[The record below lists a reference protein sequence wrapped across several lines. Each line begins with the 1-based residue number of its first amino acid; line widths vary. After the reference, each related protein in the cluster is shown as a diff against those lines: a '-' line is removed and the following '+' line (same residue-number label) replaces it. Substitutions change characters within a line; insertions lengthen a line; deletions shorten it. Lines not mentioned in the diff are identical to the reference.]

1 MAIKYLSH
9 LETLNID
16 MQGYELQN
24 AVVHNVTATSKPASP
39 GVGQIIY
46 NSTDEALEVWDGS
59 AWVSAAGD
67 ITGVVAGTGLVGG
80 GTSGSVTVNVDYAG
94 ADNFILAAGAGT
106 GDVSSSMHIAV
117 SDASSN
123 VDYFPVSALPFTDNV
138 GTVTSVTITGSD
150 GIDVDSGSPITAS
163 GTIALGLSNIP
174 NTSLANDSVTVTA
187 GDGLTTGGAVALG
200 GSVTVDVD
208 YEEGDNVVLA
218 GGAGA
223 LTVTPEFD
231 VLLSSFVEGDEK
243 KATEARSYPLSALPF
258 NNFTG
263 VTSVEV
269 TGNDGISVSGSPITT
284 SGTITLGIDALSIE
298 NGKLKNSSVTY
309 GSTTVALGGTS
320 TSIAGLTGLDFTAA
334 DASIAASIGAKIL
347 TIGGGTTTVS
357 IPGNLTVA
365 GTLLTKDAN
374 EVNIG
379 DAIIKLNAEE
389 VGAPTENAGIE
400 IQRGTSS
407 NVFLL
412 WDETAD
418 RWDFGAAYDVRAN
431 AFIGDLEGN
440 ADTASSAAKWTTART
455 ITLSGDASGSVEI
468 DGSADVTLDVTTTAS
483 GVAPNSVALGTDTT
497 GDYVAT
503 LSTSGALNGS
513 GSGEGSA
520 VSLTVD
526 TTSVDQLGVV
536 ELATSAEAIAGTDT
550 ERAVT
555 PKAASDLVAD
565 RQASK
570 RFVKQYTPE
579 DIGKNGVIVT
589 HDLDCEH
596 IIVQVWMITEGE
608 SAKEFT
614 IGEITQKATKEVVH
628 TEITQIDKL
637 NAAIHVDM
645 VPAGILE
652 VCIIAV
658 C

>member
-106 GDVSSSMHIAV
+106 GDVTTSMHIAV

-123 VDYFPVSALPFTDNV
+123 VDYFPVSALPFTDKL

-150 GIDVDSGSPITAS
+150 GIDVDSGSPITTS

-174 NTSLANDSVTVTA
+174 NSSLANDSVTVTA
-187 GDGLTTGGAVALG
+187 GNGLTTGGAVALG

-208 YEEGDNVVLA
+208 YDQADNVVLA

-231 VLLSSFVEGDEK
+231 VLLSSFVEGEDK
-243 KATEARSYPLSALPF
+243 KAVEARSYKLSDLPF

-263 VTSVEV
+263 VTSVSIAGTDGLEV
-269 TGNDGISVSGSPITT
+269 DSGSPITG
-284 SGTITLGIDALSIE
+284 SGTITLGIGALGIE

-320 TSIAGLTGLDFTAA
+320 TSIAGLTGLDFTVA
-334 DASIAASIGAKIL
+334 DASIAASIGAKTL
-347 TIGGGTTTVS
+347 TIGGSTTTVS
-357 IPGNLTVA
+357 IPGNLTIA
-365 GTLLTKDAN
+365 GTLLTKDSQ

-389 VGAPTENAGIE
+389 TGAPTENAGIE
-400 IQRGTSS
+400 IERGTST
-407 NVFLL
+407 NVSLL
-412 WDETAD
+412 WDESGD

-431 AFIGDLEGN
+431 AFIGDLDGTA
-440 ADTASSAAKWTTART
+440 ADASKWTTART
-455 ITLSGDASGSVEI
+455 ITLAGDATGSVSI
-468 DGSADVTLDVTTTAS
+468 DGSADVTLTATVTAS
-483 GVAPNSVALGTDTT
+483 GVALNSVALGADTT

-503 LSTSGALNGS
+503 VSTSGALNGS

-520 VSLTVD
+520 VALTVD
-526 TTSVDQLGVV
+526 TTSTTQLGVV
-536 ELATSAEAIAGTDT
+536 ELATSAEAITGTDT
-550 ERAVT
+550 ARALT

-579 DIGKNGVIVT
+579 DIGKEGVIVT
-589 HDLDCEH
+589 HNLNCDY

-608 SAKEFT
+608 TSKEFT
-614 IGEITQKATKEVVH
+614 IGEITSAASKEVVH

-645 VPAGILE
+645 APAGILE
-652 VCIIAV
+652 VCIIAL

>member
-24 AVVHNVTATSKPASP
+24 AVVHNVAATSKPASP

-46 NSTDEALEVWDGS
+46 NSTDSALEVWNGS

-67 ITGVVAGTGLVGG
+67 ITGVVAGTGLIGG

-106 GDVSSSMHIAV
+106 GDVTTSMHIAV
-117 SDASSN
+117 SNDDN
-123 VDYFPVSALPFTDNV
+123 EVDYFPVSALPFTDKL

-150 GIDVDSGSPITAS
+150 GIDVDSGSPITTA
-163 GTIALGLSNIP
+163 GTIALGLSNVP
-174 NTSLANDSVTVTA
+174 NSSLANDSVTIKA

-218 GGAGA
+218 GGAGS
-223 LTVTPEFD
+223 LNVTPEFD
-231 VLLSSFVEGDEK
+231 VLLSSFVEGEDK

-309 GSTTVALGGTS
+309 GSTTVALGATS

-389 VGAPTENAGIE
+389 AGAPTENAGIE

-418 RWDFGAAYDVRAN
+418 RWDFGASYDVRAN
-431 AFIGDLEGN
+431 AFIGDLEGT
-440 ADTASSAAKWTTART
+440 ADDANKWTTART

-468 DGSADVTLDVTTTAS
+468 DGTKDVTLEVTTTAS

-520 VSLTVD
+520 VALTVD
-526 TTSVDQLGVV
+526 TATVDQEGVV
-536 ELATSAEAIAGTDT
+536 ELATSAETIAGTDT

-555 PKAASDLVAD
+555 PKAASDLVAN
-565 RQASK
+565 RQDSK
-570 RFVKQYTPE
+570 RFVKQYAPE
-579 DIGKNGVIVT
+579 LFAKEGAVIE
-589 HDLDCEH
+589 HNLNCEH
-596 IIVQVWMITEGE
+596 IIVQVWMITEPKEVQLGE
-608 SAKEFT
+608 LEKVT
-614 IGEITQKATKEVVH
+614 TTKEVVH
-628 TEITQIDKL
+628 TEILQVDKL
-637 NAAIHVDM
+637 NAFIRTDM
-645 VPAGILE
+645 VPTGILE

>member
-1 MAIKYLSH
+1 
-9 LETLNID
+9 

-24 AVVHNVTATSKPASP
+24 AVVHNVAATSKPASP
-39 GVGQIIY
+39 GAGQIIY
-46 NSTDEALEVWDGS
+46 NSTDKALEVWDGA

-67 ITGVVAGTGLVGG
+67 ITGVVAGTGLTGG
-80 GTSGSVTVNVDYAG
+80 GTSGSVTVDVDYAG

-106 GDVSSSMHIAV
+106 GDVSTAMHIAV
-117 SDASSN
+117 SDTNDDVKYYDVA
-123 VDYFPVSALPFTDNV
+123 ALPFTDNL
-138 GTVTSVTITGSD
+138 GTVTSVTIEGSD
-150 GIDVDSGSPITAS
+150 GIDVDSGSPITTS
-163 GTIALGLSNIP
+163 GTIKLGLSSIP
-174 NTSLANDSVTVTA
+174 NSSLANSSVTITA

-218 GGAGA
+218 GGAGKVK
-223 LTVTPEFD
+223 VTPEFD
-231 VLLSSFVEGDEK
+231 VLLSSFVEGEDK
-243 KATEARSYPLSALPF
+243 TAAEARSYKLSDLPF

-389 VGAPTENAGIE
+389 TGAPTENAGIE
-400 IQRGTSS
+400 IQRGTSD

-412 WDETAD
+412 WDEAGD
-418 RWDFGAAYDVRAN
+418 RWDFGASYDVRAN
-431 AFIGDLEGN
+431 AFIGDLDGTA
-440 ADTASSAAKWTTART
+440 ADANKWTTART
-455 ITLSGDASGSVEI
+455 ITLAGDATGSVEI
-468 DGSADVTLDVTTTAS
+468 DGSADVTLTATVVAS
-483 GVAPNSVALGTDTT
+483 GVAPDSVALGTDTT

-513 GSGEGSA
+513 GSGEGSVVA
-520 VSLTVD
+520 LTVD

-555 PKAASDLVAD
+555 PKAASDLVAN
-565 RQASK
+565 RQAAK
-570 RFVKQYTPE
+570 RFVKQYQAEEFVKEGLPVE
-579 DIGKNGVIVT
+579 HGLN
-589 HDLDCEH
+589 CEH
-596 IIVQVWMITEGE
+596 IIVQVWMITQP
-608 SAKEFT
+608 KEPVFGQVEVAD
-614 IGEITQKATKEVVH
+614 IKEVVH
-628 TEITQIDKL
+628 TSIIQVDKMKVV
-637 NAAIHVDM
+637 IQTDM
-645 VPAGILE
+645 IPAGMLE

>member
-24 AVVHNVTATSKPASP
+24 AVVHSVAATSKPASP
-39 GVGQIIY
+39 GAGQIIY
-46 NSTDEALEVWDGS
+46 NSTDKALEVWDGS

-94 ADNFILAAGAGT
+94 TDNFILAAGAGT
-106 GDVSSSMHIAV
+106 GDISGKWFIPVSHL
-117 SDASSN
+117 DDE
-123 VDYFPVSALPFTDNV
+123 VDYFAVEKLPFTANL

-150 GIDVDSGSPITAS
+150 GIDVDSGSPITTS
-163 GTIALGLSNIP
+163 GTIALGLSNVP
-174 NTSLANDSVTVTA
+174 NSSLANSSVTITA

-223 LTVTPEFD
+223 AIVTPEFD
-231 VLLSSFVEGDEK
+231 VLLSSFVEGEDK
-243 KATEARSYPLSALPF
+243 KAVEARSYKLSDLPF

-389 VGAPTENAGIE
+389 TGAPTENAGIE

-412 WDETAD
+412 WDETGD
-418 RWDFGAAYDVRAN
+418 RWDFGASYDVRAN
-431 AFIGDLEGN
+431 AFIGDLEGT
-440 ADTASSAAKWTTART
+440 ADDATKWTTART

-468 DGSADVTLDVTTTAS
+468 DGSADVTLEVTTTAS

-520 VSLTVD
+520 VALTVD

-536 ELATSAEAIAGTDT
+536 ELATSTEAITGTDT

-555 PKAASDLVAD
+555 PKAASDLVAN
-565 RQASK
+565 RQAAK
-570 RFVKQYTPE
+570 RFVKQYTTE
-579 DIGKNGVIVT
+579 EVGKEGILVQ
-589 HDLDCEH
+589 HDLNCEH
-596 IIVQVWMITEGE
+596 IIVQVWMITEPKEAFFGE
-608 SAKEFT
+608 LEKLP
-614 IGEITQKATKEVVH
+614 TKEVVH
-628 TEITQIDKL
+628 TEILQIDKL
-637 NAAIHVDM
+637 TAAIRTDM
-645 VPAGILE
+645 VPTGVIE

>member
-24 AVVHNVTATSKPASP
+24 AVVHNVAATSKPASP

-46 NSTDEALEVWDGS
+46 NSTDSALEVWDGS

-67 ITGVVAGTGLVGG
+67 ITGVVAGTGLIGG

-94 ADNFILAAGAGT
+94 DDNFILAAGAGA
-106 GDVSSSMHIAV
+106 GDISGKYFIPVSGLN
-117 SDASSN
+117 DE
-123 VDYFPVSALPFTDNV
+123 VDYFAVEKLPFTANL
-138 GTVTSVTITGSD
+138 GTVTSVTIEGSD
-150 GIDVDSGSPITAS
+150 GIDVDSGSPITTS
-163 GTIALGLSNIP
+163 GTIKLGLSSIP
-174 NTSLANDSVTVTA
+174 NSSLANSSVTITA

-223 LTVTPEFD
+223 GKVTPQFD
-231 VLLSSFVEGDEK
+231 VLLSSFVEGEDK
-243 KATEARSYPLSALPF
+243 KAVEARSYKLSDLPF

-269 TGNDGISVSGSPITT
+269 KGNDGLTVSGSPITT

-389 VGAPTENAGIE
+389 AGAPTENAGIE
-400 IQRGTSS
+400 IERGTSD

-412 WDETAD
+412 WDETGD
-418 RWDFGAAYDVRAN
+418 RWDFGADYDVRAN
-431 AFIGDLEGN
+431 AFIGDLDGTA
-440 ADTASSAAKWTTART
+440 ADATKWTTART
-455 ITLSGDASGSVEI
+455 ITLAGDATGSVEI
-468 DGSADVTLDVTTTAS
+468 DGSADVTLTATVVAS
-483 GVAPNSVALGTDTT
+483 GVAPDSVTLGTDTT

-513 GSGEGSA
+513 GTGEGSA
-520 VSLTVD
+520 VALTVD

-555 PKAASDLVAD
+555 PKAASDLVAN
-565 RQASK
+565 RQAAK
-570 RFVKQYTPE
+570 RFVKQYSPE
-579 DIGKNGVIVT
+579 EVGKEGFLVQ
-589 HDLDCEH
+589 HDLNCEH
-596 IIVQVWMITEGE
+596 IIVQVWMITAPKEASLEGQE
-608 SAKEFT
+608 K
-614 IGEITQKATKEVVH
+614 QPTKEVVH
-628 TEITQIDKL
+628 TEIKQIDKL
-637 NAAIHVDM
+637 TAVISTDM
-645 VPAGILE
+645 VPTGVIE